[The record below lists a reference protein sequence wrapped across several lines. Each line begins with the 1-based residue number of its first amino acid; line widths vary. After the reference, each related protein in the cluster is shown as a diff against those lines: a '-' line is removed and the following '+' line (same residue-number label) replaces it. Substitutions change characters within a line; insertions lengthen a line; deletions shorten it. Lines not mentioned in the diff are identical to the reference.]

1 MKELER
7 IENGLN
13 KSKTLLYKSEQQGL
27 ACSFVNGGLV
37 IDSFVIEDDVLADAL
52 SRKGLNGVV
61 EGSNFELLK
70 TNYSWFSVHVK
81 TKKLCQ
87 ELGKGTEV
95 AA

>member
-13 KSKTLLYKSEQQGL
+13 RSKTLLYKSDKQGL

-37 IDSFVIEDDVLADAL
+37 VDSFVIKDDVLADAL
-52 SRKGLNGVV
+52 SSKGLNGVV

-70 TNYSWFSVHVK
+70 SNYSWFSVHVK
-81 TKKLCQ
+81 TKKLCK
-87 ELGKGTEV
+87 ELERGTGIM
-95 AA
+95 A

>member
-13 KSKTLLYKSEQQGL
+13 KSKTLLYKSDQQGL

-37 IDSFVIEDDVLADAL
+37 VDSFVIEDELLADAL
-52 SRKGLNGVV
+52 SKKGLNGVV

-70 TNYSWFSVHVK
+70 NNYSWFSVHVK
-81 TKKLCQ
+81 TKKLCRD
-87 ELGKGTEV
+87 LAIKTE
-95 AA
+95 AEA

>member
-13 KSKTLLYKSEQQGL
+13 KSKTLLYKSDKQGL

-37 IDSFVIEDDVLADAL
+37 VDSFVIKDDVLADAL

-70 TNYSWFSVHVK
+70 SNYSWFSVHVK
-81 TKKLCQ
+81 TKRIHR
-87 ELGKGTEV
+87 ELERGSGV
-95 AA
+95 LA

>member
-13 KSKTLLYKSEQQGL
+13 KSKTLLYKSDQQGL

-37 IDSFVIEDDVLADAL
+37 IDSFVIQDDVLADAL
-52 SRKGLNGVV
+52 STKGMNGVV

-70 TNYSWFSVHVK
+70 SNYSWFSVHVK
-81 TKKLCQ
+81 TKRVCRQL
-87 ELGKGTEV
+87 EKGSE
-95 AA
+95 AMA